1 LTDEKQALFELIE
14 KQTDTNSVR
23 ELLAFAER
31 LMNIEGRPWRA
42 YAREDQSPQRLPR
55 SSLGTRAG
63 GSDWTTGSD
72 TRMLGCSSVRA

>member
-23 ELLAFAER
+23 ELLAFAAER

-42 YAREDQSPQRLPR
+42 YAREDQSP
-55 SSLGTRAG
+55 
-63 GSDWTTGSD
+63 
-72 TRMLGCSSVRA
+72 